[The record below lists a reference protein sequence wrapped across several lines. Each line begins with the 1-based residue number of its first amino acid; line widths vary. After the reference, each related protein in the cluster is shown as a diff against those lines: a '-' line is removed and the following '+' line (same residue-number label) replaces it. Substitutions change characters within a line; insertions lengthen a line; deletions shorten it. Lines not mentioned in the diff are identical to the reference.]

1 MRLFAFLLI
10 LWSFLLSS
18 FGLNAQTPQVCARLL
33 LGSGQDSVTWT
44 AGNCTGLGG
53 YVLLGQQNGTGP
65 FVRLDTLAGNAT
77 AVPNPSEELW
87 NYQIG
92 LLCNGVLTN
101 LSTPVSNQ
109 KPITPNILSVDIVNN
124 VPVVRWSASPSPE
137 VVGYQVYKENPY
149 GSGNYFPYPNN
160 STLITATSF
169 TDQTATDLLAR
180 YAILAVSACNES
192 VLGLG
197 QTADGTTGPHT
208 SMVVDGVLEPCE
220 QTITLSWNAYEN
232 WQVGVANYEVWLNEN
247 NTGFQ
252 RIATLSS
259 SSTSYVYNNAQD
271 NSLLVF
277 QIRAVE
283 QGVNNRAVSNDYT
296 LNVAANRPMDYLY
309 LTSLTVVDNTTIA
322 ISWEWDTDTDYATGD
337 LLRGTDS
344 LTMSSSLF
352 LPALGTSINNFED
365 RTVDAVEQ
373 AYFYS
378 IQSVDN
384 CGQTVTS
391 NLGKTILLEAKAT
404 PNFVNQIAWS
414 PAQFEFGT
422 VQSYWLYKTVGG
434 NNQQIATLGP
444 NEHSYQDALNLQDE
458 AEANSCYY
466 VLANIVLN
474 FPDGQQ
480 RFFQSQSNSFCV
492 TQSSSLQVPNAIA
505 PEGENRFFRPVV
517 VFGQSISNYNM
528 IIYDRYGQELFQSNN
543 LYDAWDG
550 TRNGT
555 PLPLGTYV
563 YWIRYQA
570 PDGTPIAQ
578 KGTVTLVR

>member
-1 MRLFAFLLI
+1 MRLFAFILFLWILL
-10 LWSFLLSS
+10 LPAFELQ
-18 FGLNAQTPQVCARLL
+18 AQNPQVCARLL

-44 AGNCTGLGG
+44 AGNCTGFGG
-53 YVLLGQQNGTGP
+53 YVLLGQQNGMGP
-65 FVRLDTLAGNAT
+65 FVRLDTLAGSAT
-77 AVPNPSEELW
+77 AVPNPNEELW

-101 LSTPVSNQ
+101 ISTAVSNQ

-124 VPVVRWSASPSPE
+124 VPVVRWSASSSPE
-137 VVGYQVYKENPY
+137 VIGYQIYKENPY

-160 STLITATSF
+160 STIITSTSF
-169 TDQTATDLLAR
+169 IDQTATDLLAR

-197 QTADGTTGPHT
+197 QAADGTTGPHT

-232 WQVGVANYEVWLNEN
+232 WQTGIANYEVWLNEN

-259 SSTSYVYNNAQD
+259 SSNSYVYNDAQD

-277 QIRAVE
+277 QIRAIE
-283 QGVNNRAVSNDYT
+283 QGVNNRAVSNNYT

-322 ISWEWDTDTDYATGD
+322 VSWEWDTDTDFATGD
-337 LLRGTDS
+337 VLHGTDS
-344 LTMSSSLF
+344 LAMSSSLF
-352 LPALGTSINNFED
+352 LPTLGASINNFED
-365 RTVDAVEQ
+365 RTVDAVAQ
-373 AYFYS
+373 PYFYT

-384 CGQTVTS
+384 CGQVVNS

-404 PNFVNQIAWS
+404 PSFVNQIAWS

-422 VQSYWLYKTVGG
+422 VQSYWLYKIVGG
-434 NNQQIATLGP
+434 NRQQIATLDP
-444 NEHSYQDALNLQDE
+444 SERNYQDALNLQDE
-458 AEANSCYY
+458 NEANTCYS
-466 VLANIVLN
+466 VLANVVLN

-505 PEGENRFFRPVV
+505 PEGENRLFRPVV
-517 VFGQSISNYNM
+517 VFGQSISNYSM
-528 IIYDRYGQELFQSNN
+528 LIYDRYGQELFQAND

-570 PDGTPIAQ
+570 PDGTLVEQ